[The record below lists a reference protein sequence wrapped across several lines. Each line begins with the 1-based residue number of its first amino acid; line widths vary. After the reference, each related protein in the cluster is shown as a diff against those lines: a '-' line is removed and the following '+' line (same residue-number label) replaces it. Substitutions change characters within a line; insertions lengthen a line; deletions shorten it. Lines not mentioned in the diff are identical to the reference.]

1 MSVTGENVNLT
12 LSSSTKS
19 PKEPEKIEETPTSG
33 TKRRKGKNPVEAS
46 PTEGGVGKR
55 KKTSTAWDH
64 FKAITGEK
72 ERAECIYCAAK
83 ISCSTANGTNAMKH
97 HTNQCKKAL
106 LNLDKKIILDFESK
120 TRCNADGTIEIASVL
135 KLWRLDQ
142 EEIRQ
147 ALAEMELRKVG
158 GAPNDKDWDKIAS
171 FLPFRE
177 IFYDITL
184 SFSGSRYVTG
194 NTFVEQIYDIGYA
207 INCYV
212 DDLQL
217 NDELRSMACQMKL
230 YFYKYWVNVNNLK
243 VLMFIPLVLD
253 RRHSRS
259 YDPTGAFVLC
269 QRIKDVLKKLF
280 DFYASTHPS
289 STQKTSCTGNPNSRG
304 QT

>member
-147 ALAEMELRKVG
+147 ALAEMVIIDEL
-158 GAPNDKDWDKIAS
+158 
-171 FLPFRE
+171 L
-177 IFYDITL
+177 
-184 SFSGSRYVTG
+184 FS
-194 NTFVEQIYDIGYA
+194 FVEREGFRAFCKVAIPDFVPPSCAIITRDCYA
-207 INCYV
+207 LFIERRKALK
-212 DDLQL
+212 D
-217 NDELRSMACQMKL
+217 
-230 YFYKYWVNVNNLK
+230 FFNNLSSK
-243 VLMFIPLVLD
+243 MIINFCPIAD
-253 RRHSRS
+253 HSEEIIGR
-259 YDPTGAFVLC
+259 VIEKCLQEWC
-269 QRIKDVLKKLF
+269 LKKILTLTV
-280 DFYASTHPS
+280 DNASSNDLAIKHL
-289 STQKTSCTGNPNSRG
+289 K
-304 QT
+304 